1 MGSYDQHVR
10 EGYLISISGVEK
22 ETKKEMAFDGE
33 GIRGRK
39 VKSGGTLMGRDWD
52 PSTPPSHPPP
62 LVL

>member
-22 ETKKEMAFDGE
+22 ETEKEMTFDGE

-39 VKSGGTLMGRDWD
+39 VKSGGTLMGRGWET
-52 PSTPPSHPPP
+52 STPPSHLPL